1 MSCSSCEACSALK
14 AELIGLHGDVRAS
27 RDVPARHVATEP
39 ACPAAGE
46 LGRCRE
52 GALTAGGVKAF
63 ESPTLD
69 VHDRREVAEVPV
81 SRLLIEGPG
90 TKSVHVTALLKPESP
105 AGLCF
110 VAGKMVAFGA
120 TDK

>member
-1 MSCSSCEACSALK
+1 M
-14 AELIGLHGDVRAS
+14 
-27 RDVPARHVATEP
+27 
-39 ACPAAGE
+39 
-46 LGRCRE
+46 
-52 GALTAGGVKAF
+52 TAGGVKAF